1 MSPRHKDLA
10 SPQHKDLASPQHKDL
25 AAGRWKKL
33 SFLEQ
38 ISNIGSE
45 VERALNWQAKHNAAY
60 SQKAFERALELID
73 LTMESATGRTRL
85 KELAR
90 VREVLVDYFVGANQ
104 FKSTETS
111 WRRYFFPFAYAVRR
125 HH

>member
-1 MSPRHKDLA
+1 MSY
-10 SPQHKDLASPQHKDL
+10 QHKDLAS
-25 AAGRWKKL
+25 GRWGRL

-38 ISNIGSE
+38 MANIGSE
-45 VERALNWQAKHNAAY
+45 VERALNWQAKGNIPY
-60 SQKAFERALELID
+60 SRKAFERALELTD
-73 LTMESATGRTRL
+73 LTLDSVTGLARL

-90 VREVLVDYFVGANQ
+90 LHEAIADYFVGENQ

-111 WRRYFFPFAYAVRR
+111 WRRYFLPFAFAVRS